1 MVRSDFLT
9 EARRWFVNPR
19 ERRLRAG
26 WRLVL
31 AVVFLVLAS
40 AVGAVGRNGLV
51 TTARAGITGAAVVLA
66 GWWLYYA
73 VQTGAAV
80 GLAWFLD
87 DRTLPDLGLGG
98 DGFYRNLAV
107 GLALGVLMTTVVFLV
122 ELAAGLIA
130 VRGVLVAR
138 TGLGFPGGV
147 PAWLMVAIMLVY
159 FVAVGVG
166 EEVLIRGYLM
176 TNLAE
181 GLTGFPAV
189 GKRTA
194 IAAAAV
200 ATSALF
206 GLIHLGN
213 PNASLLSALNIS
225 VVGLFLAAAY
235 VVTEDLGIPIGIH
248 VTWNFSLS
256 SIYGFPVSGITVP
269 ATLVDVREIGPDLI
283 TGGQFGPEAGLVVY
297 LALATAVAVTWWW
310 VAREDGAVRFREG
323 VAVPDLRRG
332 RDVNHED

>member
-1 MVRSDFLT
+1 MVRSDFIL

-31 AVVFLVLAS
+31 FVVLVGGAGI
-40 AVGAVGRNGLV
+40 VGAVGRSELV
-51 TTARAGITGAAVVLA
+51 ATAAAGVVGAVVVLA
-66 GWWLYYA
+66 GWWFYYA
-73 VQTGAAV
+73 VLTGTAV
-80 GLAWFLD
+80 GLAWLLD
-87 DRTLPDLGLGG
+87 VRTLPDVGLGG

-107 GLALGVLMTTVVFLV
+107 GLALGVVMTTVVFLV
-122 ELAAGLIA
+122 QLAAGLIS

-138 TGLGFPGGV
+138 TGLGFPAGV

-181 GLTGFPAV
+181 GLTGVPAV
-189 GKRTA
+189 GKRVA

-206 GLIHLGN
+206 GILHLGN
-213 PNASLLSALNIS
+213 PNASPLSAFNIT
-225 VVGLFLAAAY
+225 VVGLFFAAAY
-235 VVTEDLGIPIGIH
+235 VVTDDLGIPIGIH

-256 SIYGFPVSGITVP
+256 SVYGFPVSGITVP
-269 ATLVDVREIGPDLI
+269 ATLVDVRETGPDLI
-283 TGGQFGPEAGLVVY
+283 TGGGFGPEAGLVVY
-297 LALATAVAVTWWW
+297 LALAAAAAVTWWW

-323 VAVPDLRRG
+323 VAVPELRRG
-332 RDVNHED
+332 RDVDREE